1 MPCVKC
7 SNGKWRL
14 GSGKCMYTTLEKC
27 KAAERAYYASRKE
40 ETAQEEVE
48 KKKEIK
54 DDYYES

>member
-27 KAAERAYYASRKE
+27 KAAERAYYADRKGLQE
-40 ETAQEEVE
+40 ETKETE
-48 KKKEIK
+48 KKKVNDK
-54 DDYYES
+54 